1 MSSRLNTYTKRVK
14 RLQKFLLLIGVVI
27 SMTQSLAQSLNIQL
41 NEGDAAFL
49 PALKDSY
56 GQSVNLADVAA
67 GQWLVLWFYPK
78 ALTSGCSLQAKRYSD
93 LTFDLEAAN
102 VRAFGISHDNAE
114 EQCEFIESMK
124 LSGQMLPDTDGA
136 LAAAYG
142 VSGVFYNR
150 DTVLINPEGKI
161 EKIWRSVN
169 PVDDADR
176 VLEYVRSQ

>member
-1 MSSRLNTYTKRVK
+1 MNVK
-14 RLQKFLLLIGVVI
+14 RFYIFLLGMV
-27 SMTQSLAQSLNIQL
+27 MTMVLSQSLS
-41 NEGDAAFL
+41 EGNAAFL
-49 PALKDSY
+49 PTLEDSY
-56 GQSVNLADVAA
+56 GKTVKLAEIPAS

-78 ALTSGCSLQAKRYSD
+78 AMTSGCSLQAKHYSD
-93 LTFDLEAAN
+93 LTLELEAAN
-102 VRAFGISHDNAE
+102 IRAYGISHDNAE

-142 VSGVFYNR
+142 VVGVFYNR

-176 VLEYVRSQ
+176 VLEYVNNNRR

>member
-1 MSSRLNTYTKRVK
+1 MKSSRLAVAFS
-14 RLQKFLLLIGVVI
+14 LCFILIPLGVSVVLG
-27 SMTQSLAQSLNIQL
+27 QSRSL
-41 NEGDAAFL
+41 NEGDVAFL
-49 PALKDSY
+49 PTLKDSY
-56 GQSVNLADVAA
+56 NNVVNLADVPAT

-78 ALTSGCSLQAKRYSD
+78 AMTSGCSVQAKRYSD
-93 LTFDLEAAN
+93 LSPEFEAASI
-102 VRAFGISHDNAE
+102 RAFGISHDNAA

-124 LSGQMLPDTDGA
+124 LSGQMLPDTQGT

-161 EKIWRSVN
+161 EKIWRNVN

-176 VLEYVRSQ
+176 VLEYVRNN

>member
-1 MSSRLNTYTKRVK
+1 M
-14 RLQKFLLLIGVVI
+14 KFWFILFLGVMTMALIT
-27 SMTQSLAQSLNIQL
+27 MALTQPL

-49 PALKDSY
+49 PTLRDSY
-56 GQSVNLADVAA
+56 GETVNLANVPTS

-93 LTFDLEAAN
+93 LNAELAALSI
-102 VRAFGISHDNAE
+102 RAYGISHDNAE
-114 EQCEFIESMK
+114 EQCAFIESMK

-150 DTVLINPEGKI
+150 DTVLINPAGKV
-161 EKIWRSVN
+161 EKIWRNVN
-169 PVDDADR
+169 PADDADR
-176 VLEYVRSQ
+176 VLEYVKTQSQN